1 MLMGV
6 AKEYGAQHHGQCS
19 ESGDAGRDVGFFVE
33 GKTQFDEMQHAV
45 PVQREFNHPQ
55 ETLSHRT
62 HGRCHFEPQIRLRLT
77 SLCHDG
83 QPVSVPVVSGHEHD
97 EVDEPP

>member
-45 PVQREFNHPQ
+45 TVPYSESSISRKKASLMEAMRICEFP
-55 ETLSHRT
+55 L
-62 HGRCHFEPQIRLRLT
+62 G
-77 SLCHDG
+77 
-83 QPVSVPVVSGHEHD
+83 
-97 EVDEPP
+97 